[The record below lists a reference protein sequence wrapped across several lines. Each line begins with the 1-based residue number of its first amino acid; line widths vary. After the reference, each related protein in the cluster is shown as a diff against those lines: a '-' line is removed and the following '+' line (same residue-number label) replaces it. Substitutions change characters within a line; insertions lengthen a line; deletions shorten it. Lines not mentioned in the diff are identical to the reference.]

1 LKKNKYLVINSN
13 MNKDSKSLFITD
25 LIIKKINEKNDSKIN
40 SDLILLSQFD
50 IPLCNGNNHLNNKTV
65 LDLNHKINQSDG
77 ILIFTPIYNYNINS
91 ALKNLIE
98 MTGNAW
104 KEKILA
110 FVCIAGGEKSY
121 MSVMSL
127 ANSLMLDHRCVIIPR
142 FVYVTGTDFI
152 SDSKLNDNIMTRIN
166 GLVDDLIK
174 FVKSLT

>member
-1 LKKNKYLVINSN
+1 
-13 MNKDSKSLFITD
+13 MNKDSKSSFITD
-25 LIIKKINEKNDSKIN
+25 LLIKKINEKNDSKLN
-40 SDLILLSQFD
+40 SELILLSEFD
-50 IPLCNGNNHLNNKTV
+50 LPLCNGSNHLNNKIV
-65 LDLNHKINQSDG
+65 LDLNHKINKSDG
-77 ILIFTPIYNYNINS
+77 IIIFTPIYNYNINS

-104 KEKILA
+104 KEKFLA

>member
-1 LKKNKYLVINSN
+1 

-25 LIIKKINEKNDSKIN
+25 LIIKKIDEKNDSKIN

>member
-1 LKKNKYLVINSN
+1 

>member
-1 LKKNKYLVINSN
+1 MPEKLHWKY
-13 MNKDSKSLFITD
+13 
-25 LIIKKINEKNDSKIN
+25 
-40 SDLILLSQFD
+40 
-50 IPLCNGNNHLNNKTV
+50 
-65 LDLNHKINQSDG
+65 LNHKINQSDG

-142 FVYVTGTDFI
+142 CVYVPGTDFI
-152 SDSKLNDNIMTRIN
+152 SASKLNDNIMTRIN

>member
-1 LKKNKYLVINSN
+1 
-13 MNKDSKSLFITD
+13 
-25 LIIKKINEKNDSKIN
+25 
-40 SDLILLSQFD
+40 
-50 IPLCNGNNHLNNKTV
+50 
-65 LDLNHKINQSDG
+65 
-77 ILIFTPIYNYNINS
+77 
-91 ALKNLIE
+91 

-127 ANSLMLDHRCVIIPR
+127 VNSLMLDHRCVIIPR

-152 SDSKLNDNIMTRIN
+152 TDSKLNDNIMTRIN